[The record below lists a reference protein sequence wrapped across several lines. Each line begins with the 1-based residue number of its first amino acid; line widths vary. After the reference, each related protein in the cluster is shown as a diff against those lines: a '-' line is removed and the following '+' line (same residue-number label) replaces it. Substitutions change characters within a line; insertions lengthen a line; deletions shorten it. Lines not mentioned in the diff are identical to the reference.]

1 MNNPELSAHLAQPVR
16 VRRISIFSDMGLPPC
31 VHTNETPNVNARGV
45 LRAPHRCAAR
55 FSLTYAGHCVTF
67 VHVPSNGRCCTE
79 AGPQARAA

>member
-45 LRAPHRCAAR
+45 FELLIVAPPASR
-55 FSLTYAGHCVTF
+55 
-67 VHVPSNGRCCTE
+67 
-79 AGPQARAA
+79 